1 MPGFFGSMV
10 FQLKLKPKKEEIMG
24 THCLT
29 IFKDEDGK
37 EIAVLYRQYDGY
49 PIGHGGELKALLA
62 GRKLVSGFSGKDEK
76 KRNFNGMGCLAAQVV
91 AHFKGDKK
99 GDKIGGFYLHAAGT
113 RDLGEE
119 YIYILEP
126 NGKFSGELGEEI
138 SVKVTVS
145 DECKHQVLETWVS

>member
-1 MPGFFGSMV
+1 
-10 FQLKLKPKKEEIMG
+10 MG

-76 KRNFNGMGCLAAQVV
+76 KRNFNGMGCLAAQVI
-91 AHFKGDKK
+91 AHFK
-99 GDKIGGFYLHAAGT
+99 GDKIGGFYLHAAGS

-119 YIYILEP
+119 YLYIIEP
-126 NGKFSGELGEEI
+126 DGKFSGELAEEI
-138 SVKVTVS
+138 SVKMTVT
-145 DECKHQVLETWVS
+145 DECKHQILETWVS